1 MLLGVGEGATGDGD
15 SGANGIVR
23 EGVRV
28 IGISAV
34 GIGVA
39 RPLEPLTVII
49 SSFVIAVDV
58 STRP

>member
-1 MLLGVGEGATGDGD
+1 MIGVGEGATGDGD